1 MFDPKD
7 VEELNQR
14 FDAAICEKQNEEKQ
28 RGHKWSGGGGFQ
40 QWLDDL
46 DNEEWDWPWGMGT

>member
-1 MFDPKD
+1 VFDPED
-7 VEELNQR
+7 VEDLNKR
-14 FDAAICEKQNEEKQ
+14 FEAVIREKANEERQ
-28 RGHKWSGGGGFQ
+28 RGHKWSGGGFQ